1 MDSNNQVLIRILV
14 DHFYFC
20 LRSANLEP
28 IYDSAHI
35 SPRSHNMPLLHC
47 RNNCPTNNFRLSAGI
62 SSMVNEAEL
71 EAMAS
76 QPTSSHII
84 RAGSACKLAQY
95 TEIVMSHMTDTR
107 KSLHFVLSR

>member
-1 MDSNNQVLIRILV
+1 
-14 DHFYFC
+14 
-20 LRSANLEP
+20 
-28 IYDSAHI
+28 
-35 SPRSHNMPLLHC
+35 
-47 RNNCPTNNFRLSAGI
+47 
-62 SSMVNEAEL
+62 MVNEAEL

-84 RAGSACKLAQY
+84 SVGSACKLAQY